1 MLPPTNF
8 DVNDFTMTQADITA
22 FPPVT
27 QGIFVEYASPKYHSW
42 AL

>member
-22 FPPVT
+22 FAAMT
-27 QGIFVEYASPKYHSW
+27 QGTFVENATPKYHSW